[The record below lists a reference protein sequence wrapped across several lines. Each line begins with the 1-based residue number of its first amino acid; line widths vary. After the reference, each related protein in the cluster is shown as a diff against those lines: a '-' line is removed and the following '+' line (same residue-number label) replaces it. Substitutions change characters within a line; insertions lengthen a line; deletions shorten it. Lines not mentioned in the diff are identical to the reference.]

1 MKSSNILLDE
11 NFEPRVSDFGLARI
25 ISACETHVSTDIA
38 GTFGYIPPEYGM
50 TMKSS
55 AKGDVYSFGVVML
68 ELLTGRPPT
77 GQEEGE
83 GGGNLVGWVRWMI
96 AHGKENELFDP
107 CLPVSSL
114 WREQMACVLAIA
126 RDCTADEPWKRPSML
141 EVVKGLKMAQ
151 TMECGP
157 LVVTVTR
164 EV

>member
-1 MKSSNILLDE
+1 LDE

-25 ISACETHVSTDIA
+25 ISACETHVSTDIT

-55 AKGDVYSFGVVML
+55 ASGDVYSFGVAML

-77 GQEEGE
+77 GQEGG

-96 AHGKENELFDP
+96 ARGKEHELFDP
-107 CLPVSSL
+107 CLPISSL

-126 RDCTADEPWKRPSML
+126 RNCTADEPSKRPTML
-141 EVVKGLKMAQ
+141 EVVKDLKKAQ
-151 TMECGP
+151 AMECGP